1 MSTQKARVYNGRYEL
16 RRHIARGGMAEV
28 YLARD
33 LLLDRPVALK
43 VLFPELSIDRSFVER
58 FRREAQAAA
67 NLSHQNIVS
76 VYDWGEE
83 DNTYFI
89 VMEFVD
95 GRPLSQVIR
104 SEGRL
109 LPDRAAQIGA
119 DVAAALAFAHRHGV
133 VHRDVKPGNV
143 LIDSHG
149 AVKVTDFGIARGGD
163 TKENLTQA
171 GSVMGTATYFS
182 PEQAQ
187 GLPTDPRSD
196 VYSLG
201 VVLFEMVT
209 GKPPFTGEN
218 PLSIAYKHV
227 REVAPRARQVEPA
240 VPATFEAIINR
251 AMAKPVG
258 ERYTS
263 AEELRA
269 DLLRFTRGQ
278 APLAAR
284 AGAPVMAA
292 AAAAAAE
299 RTTVL
304 AAAPATATTVM
315 PVAPPPPAYVAAEVE
330 KEPEVVED
338 RPPRTGA
345 FVGLFVVLLAVLLVL
360 LFLLGRMIGL
370 FGGSGSGTQVNVPS
384 VVNETV
390 AVAQA
395 QLQSLGFK
403 VAVNPANVDPASLV
417 TAQSPAGSTKAK
429 SGSTITLTATPVATS
444 TTLGQVS
451 VPSVVGQTQVA
462 ADTTLQQAGLTL
474 GTVTPQ
480 PSATVSSG
488 VVISQDPASSTNVAP
503 GSAVNVT
510 VSTGKGGTTPNVVG
524 EPAAQAVSDLKTA
537 GFTTV
542 TQMPEASATIPSG
555 SVIRSTPAAGGPIPK
570 SKSATIVVSSGA
582 QQTSVPS
589 VVGQSQASATAEL
602 KGKGFLVQVVDATG
616 AASQVGKVIDQNP
629 KAGGQAAPGSTVVIT
644 VGKAASST
652 TTSSSSTTS
661 TTL

>member
-1 MSTQKARVYNGRYEL
+1 MSTQQARVYNGRYEML
-16 RRHIARGGMAEV
+16 RHIARGGMAEV

-89 VMEFVD
+89 VMEFID

-227 REVAPRARQVEPA
+227 REVAPRARQIEPA
-240 VPATFEAIINR
+240 VPAAFEAIISR

-284 AGAPVMAA
+284 AG
-292 AAAAAAE
+292 
-299 RTTVL
+299 TTVL
-304 AAAPATATTVM
+304 AAVPGADRTAVLAPAPVNATTAM
-315 PVAPPPPAYVAAEVE
+315 PVAAPAAYRAADA
-330 KEPEVVED
+330 EPEVVEE

-345 FVGLFVVLLAVLLVL
+345 FVGLFVLLLAVLLIL

-370 FGGSGSGTQVNVPS
+370 FGGSGGGGTQVNVPS

-395 QLQSLGFK
+395 QLQGLGFK
-403 VAVNPANVDPASLV
+403 VVVNPANVDPASLV
-417 TAQSPAGSTKAK
+417 ATQAPAGNTKAK
-429 SGSTITLTATPVATS
+429 SGSTITLTAMPATTTS
-444 TTLGQVS
+444 TLAQVP
-451 VPSVVGQTQVA
+451 VPSVVGQTQA
-462 ADTTLQQAGLTL
+462 AAESTLQQAGLTV
-474 GTVTPQ
+474 GTVTQQ
-480 PSATVSSG
+480 PSATVSAG
-488 VVISQDPASSTNVAP
+488 VVISNDPVASTNVAP
-503 GSAVNVT
+503 GSAVNLV
-510 VSTGKGGTTPNVVG
+510 VSSGKGTVTPNVVG
-524 EPAAQAVSDLKTA
+524 EPAAQAVADLKAA
-537 GFTTV
+537 GYTTV
-542 TQMPEASATIPSG
+542 SQTPEGSTTIPSG
-555 SVIRSTPAAGGPIPK
+555 SVIRSTPSAGGTIPK
-570 SKSATIVVSSGA
+570 SKSATIVVSSGP
-582 QQTSVPS
+582 QQVTVPS
-589 VVGQSQASATAEL
+589 VVGQTQGSATAAL
-602 KGKGFLVQVVDATG
+602 KAKGLQVQTTPVNTTNSSQIGRVVSQSPGANVQV
-616 AASQVGKVIDQNP
+616 AS
-629 KAGGQAAPGSTVVIT
+629 GSTVVIS
-644 VGKAASST
+644 VGRSAASST
-652 TTSSSSTTS
+652 SSISSTTS